1 MNLKLTVTV
10 VPGGPPNISWSGNSI
25 DKLQLTKMK
34 ISDRLQYFGVNSE
47 IVYKTTPWKNIKDRT
62 KAETLIK
69 TGLSLVKTAKYV
81 EAVMCFNHAI
91 TITPTVVILILSML
105 LFDPL
110 PPAVGRRRHGLSR
123 QNPRGPLSGLLQALA
138 VLRELQRLRA
148 GHGAPARVPDR
159 APGQGT
165 GAHGLLQAGVCQAG
179 LEENQVSRGG

>member
-25 DKLQLTKMK
+25 DKLKLTKMK
-34 ISDRLQYFGVNSE
+34 ISDRLQYLAVNCE

-69 TGLSLVKTAKYV
+69 TGLSLVKTVKYV

-91 TITPTVVILILSML
+91 TVTPMVVILILSML

-110 PPAVGRRRHGLSR
+110 SSVVGRHGLSR
-123 QNPRGPLSGLLQALA
+123 
-138 VLRELQRLRA
+138 
-148 GHGAPARVPDR
+148 
-159 APGQGT
+159 
-165 GAHGLLQAGVCQAG
+165 
-179 LEENQVSRGG
+179 